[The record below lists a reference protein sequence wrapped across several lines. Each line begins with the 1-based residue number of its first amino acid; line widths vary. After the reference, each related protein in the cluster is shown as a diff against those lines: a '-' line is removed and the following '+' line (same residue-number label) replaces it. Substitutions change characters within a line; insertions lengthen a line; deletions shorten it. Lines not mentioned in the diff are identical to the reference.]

1 MRDQRVLRNTATSVN
16 LSLSLWVPATNRVC
30 YTVVPPELM
39 RMTTLSSPSRPWQA
53 KGVRGRDEGEEMIT
67 LWRAD
72 ADVVDT
78 IKPLGGLRL
87 AVNVWSSLSRPAK
100 SHRIYACTNSKH
112 SFHQTWIIVLR
123 FLSLSVSLTLTYPL
137 PLACL

>member
-1 MRDQRVLRNTATSVN
+1 MGPCNG
-16 LSLSLWVPATNRVC
+16 VC

-39 RMTTLSSPSRPWQA
+39 TMTTLSSPSRPWQA

-87 AVNVWSSLSRPAK
+87 AVNVWSSFSTPAK

-123 FLSLSVSLTLTYPL
+123 FLSLSLSLSPILCRLLVSEYIKRETEGKQCNP
-137 PLACL
+137 